1 MAFINL
7 IIKSAFR
14 NRLRTLLTSAG
25 VAIAIIAFVFLRTFV
40 GLFYAGADAAAS
52 DRMVTRNKISITFE
66 LPYSYIERIRQ
77 VPGVSEVSWEN
88 WFGGYYKDERDFFAN
103 FAADDKVLD
112 LYPEIVMT
120 PEEKKAFLDDR
131 TGCVVGTRL
140 MEKFGWKVGDRITLK
155 SPIYKMGTGS
165 DSTIDLTI
173 RGVYKPGGK
182 AIDDQTMFF
191 HYKYFDEMREERLRN
206 QLGIVLIKVGD
217 SSRSTEVAQTI
228 DKMFANSIAETKTE
242 SEKQFQL
249 EFISMS
255 GQLVWA
261 IQIVSLVVLVILILI
276 LGNTLAMA
284 TRERTTEYA
293 VMRAIGFRPAH
304 VVLLVL
310 GEGFVIAA
318 VGAALGVGLAT
329 PILRALEQ
337 ALSKTPM
344 AAFFAGFSPSWT
356 LMAVSAA
363 VALAGGM
370 FASVIPAARSGRLR
384 IVDALRRIE

>member
-1 MAFINL
+1 
-7 IIKSAFR
+7 
-14 NRLRTLLTSAG
+14 
-25 VAIAIIAFVFLRTFV
+25 
-40 GLFYAGADAAAS
+40 
-52 DRMVTRNKISITFE
+52 
-66 LPYSYIERIRQ
+66 
-77 VPGVSEVSWEN
+77 
-88 WFGGYYKDERDFFAN
+88 
-103 FAADDKVLD
+103 
-112 LYPEIVMT
+112 
-120 PEEKKAFLDDR
+120 
-131 TGCVVGTRL
+131 
-140 MEKFGWKVGDRITLK
+140 
-155 SPIYKMGTGS
+155 MGTGS

-173 RGVYKPGGK
+173 RGTYTPGAK
-182 AIDDQTMFF
+182 NLDDQTMFF

-206 QLGIVLIKVGD
+206 QLGILIIKVGD
-217 SSRSTEVAQTI
+217 ASRSTEVAQTI

-261 IQIVSLVVLVILILI
+261 IQVVSLVVLLILVLI

-293 VMRAIGFRPAH
+293 VMRAIGFRPTH

-318 VGAALGVGLAT
+318 VGAAFGVALST

-344 AAFFAGFSPSWT
+344 AAFFAGFSPS
-356 LMAVSAA
+356 LMLMVVSAA

-370 FASVIPAARSGRLR
+370 IASVLPAWRSGKLR